1 MYYPSY
7 LFSINEDQTRR
18 NIREYD
24 RRREA
29 WYKKAEE
36 MFPDYWKRNL
46 LERIRELNPQVDAA
60 IGYRV

>member
-18 NIREYD
+18 NIREYE
-24 RRREA
+24 RRRAA

-36 MFPDYWKRNL
+36 MFPDYYKRNL
-46 LERIRELNPQVDAA
+46 LERIRILKPQVDAA
-60 IGYRV
+60 IGYSI

>member
-46 LERIRELNPQVDAA
+46 LERIRELNPQVDAE

>member
-29 WYKKAEE
+29 WFKKAEE

-46 LERIRELNPQVDAA
+46 LERIRELNPQVDAE